1 MQITLQSKFNDVQRP
16 LFLHGLVTQGLL
28 ETHMHEYEGGF
39 DVVWQIPF
47 CGQGFDKH
55 GSSGVDNDV
64 VLAFVVVV
72 IFALN
77 K

>member
-1 MQITLQSKFNDVQRP
+1 MQLKLQSEFNVQRP
-16 LFLHGLVTQGLL
+16 LLKHGLVAQGLL
-28 ETHMHEYEGGF
+28 GTHMHEYEGGF
-39 DVVWQIPF
+39 DVAWQIPF

-72 IFALN
+72 TFALN